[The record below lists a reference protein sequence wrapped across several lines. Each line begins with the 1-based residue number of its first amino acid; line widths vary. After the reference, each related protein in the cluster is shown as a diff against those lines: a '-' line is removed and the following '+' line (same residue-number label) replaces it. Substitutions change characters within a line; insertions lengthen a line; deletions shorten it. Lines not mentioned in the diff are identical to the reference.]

1 MVNSG
6 TGGRPSGRRREADA
20 ERKVEDGAMLDE
32 LLLTALGLS
41 LLAGGV
47 TLAAMWRVVRWLR
60 RSPRLRRRVRT
71 VQALAAPPGP
81 RRQVACLR
89 RDLSAAAH
97 ATGEAVAVVRAAGGA
112 VGDLPQLA
120 RRLSRVARTLD
131 AELRLLAGEPDRA
144 ELARVLPA
152 ARARVADVARV
163 ALAIRRAASA
173 GLGAGTAAELAPL
186 EAEVEREVLALDA
199 GVDRLLALASGT

>member
-1 MVNSG
+1 M
-6 TGGRPSGRRREADA
+6 E
-20 ERKVEDGAMLDE
+20 E
-32 LLLTALGLS
+32 LLLTLLLMC

-47 TLAAMWRVVRWLR
+47 VLVAVWRVVRWVR
-60 RSPRLRRRVRT
+60 RSTGLRRRVRS
-71 VQALAAPPGP
+71 VQAITTPPGV

-97 ATGEAVAVVRAAGGA
+97 ATGEAVALVRAAGGT

-120 RRLSRVARTLD
+120 RRLGRMAGTLD
-131 AELRLLAGEPDRA
+131 AELRLLAGEPDQA

-152 ARARVADVARV
+152 ARARVAEVARV
-163 ALAIRRAASA
+163 ALTIRRAASA
-173 GLGAGTAAELAPL
+173 GLGAGTAAEIAPL

-199 GVDRLLALASGT
+199 GVDRLLALASGS

>member
-1 MVNSG
+1 
-6 TGGRPSGRRREADA
+6 
-20 ERKVEDGAMLDE
+20 MLDE
-32 LLLTALGLS
+32 LLVTVLLMS

-47 TLAAMWRVVRWLR
+47 TLAAVWRVVRRVR

-71 VQALAAPPGP
+71 VQALTAPPGP

-97 ATGEAVAVVRAAGGA
+97 ATGEAVAVVRAACGT

-120 RRLSRVARTLD
+120 RRLGRVSRTLD
-131 AELRLLAGEPDRA
+131 AELRLLAGEPDQA

-152 ARARVADVARV
+152 ARARVADVTRV
-163 ALAIRRAASA
+163 ALTIRRAASA
-173 GLGAGTAAELAPL
+173 GLGAETAAEIAPL
-186 EAEVEREVLALDA
+186 QAEVEREVLALDA
-199 GVDRLLALASGT
+199 GVDRLLALASGA

>member
-1 MVNSG
+1 
-6 TGGRPSGRRREADA
+6 
-20 ERKVEDGAMLDE
+20 
-32 LLLTALGLS
+32 
-41 LLAGGV
+41 
-47 TLAAMWRVVRWLR
+47 
-60 RSPRLRRRVRT
+60 

-97 ATGEAVAVVRAAGGA
+97 ATGEAVTVVKAAGGT

-120 RRLSRVARTLD
+120 RRLGRAARTLD
-131 AELRLLAGEPDRA
+131 AELRLLAAEPDHA
-144 ELARVLPA
+144 EVARVLPA
-152 ARARVADVARV
+152 ARARVADVTRV
-163 ALAIRRAASA
+163 ALTIRRAASA
-173 GLGAGTAAELAPL
+173 GLGAETAVELAPL